1 MTDHITITGDLGSGK
16 STVSKHLVN
25 AYGYKRIAT
34 GDIQRQM
41 AQELGVT
48 TLELNKMAE
57 TDPSIDRQIDSIFE
71 SLRYSTDSLV
81 VDSRLAWHFLPRS
94 FKVKLQVSPFVAA
107 ERVRRDISRVNET
120 YEDQREALAGLRA
133 RRKEEVERFKRIY
146 GVNIE
151 DEENYDLVIDT
162 TLISPHDVAQLIRH
176 LMGFYK
182 NFQPFDKRWISPQML
197 VPTHGLL
204 ELQWTKPNQEGSEKQ
219 ENAPLFLSGSAITIT
234 NQSDVYYIIDG
245 HQRISHALKQGLPAV
260 PVEMVSETELNAI
273 IPAPKDEFFD
283 LRNLQQQIRQWQE
296 WHNFSFPEY
305 YQLD

>member
-57 TDPSIDRQIDSIFE
+57 VDPSIDREIDSIFE
-71 SLRYSTDSLV
+71 SLRYSTESIV

-107 ERVRRDISRVNET
+107 ERVRLDLNRINEA
-120 YEDQREALAGLRA
+120 YEDQRQALAGLRA

-162 TLISPHDVAQLIRH
+162 TLISPHDVAQLIRQ
-176 LMGFYK
+176 LMAFYK
-182 NFQPFDKRWISPQML
+182 TLQPFDKRWISPQML

-204 ELQWTKPNQEGSEKQ
+204 EQQWKKPHQDSSEIPEQ
-219 ENAPLFLSGSAITIT
+219 ISLFLSGSAITIT
-234 NQSDVYYIIDG
+234 NQSDVYYIVDG
-245 HQRISHALKQGLPAV
+245 HQRISQALKHGLPAV
-260 PVEMVSETELNAI
+260 PVEIVSETELNAN
-273 IPAPKDEFFD
+273 IPAPKEEFFD
-283 LRNLQQQIRQWQE
+283 LRNLRQQIRQWQE
-296 WHNFSFPEY
+296 WHSFHFPEY
-305 YQLD
+305 YQFD